1 MANETVSPAEAIAA
15 ARAARD
21 AGIAMAEDADRS
33 GWDKALIWQAIEAF
47 AATMRPFSANDIR
60 PLLGDVRP
68 ALMGGRF
75 MAAAKAGVIR
85 RVGRVTSRKE
95 NTHLKDIARWI
106 GVPDDN
112 HDDHL

>member
-1 MANETVSPAEAIAA
+1 MAPETITPAEAIAA

-21 AGIAMAEDADRS
+21 AGIAMAEDADVT
-33 GWDKALIWQAIEAF
+33 GWDKAVIDQAIEAF

-60 PLLGDVRP
+60 PLLGDVR
-68 ALMGGRF
+68 ASLMGARFLGAANAGR
-75 MAAAKAGVIR
+75 IR

-112 HDDHL
+112 HDDL